1 MYKNF
6 AEVKSALASGVSL
19 LEITES
25 YLKRIDAHKE
35 LNAFLEVF
43 TDSVRENA

>member
-6 AEVKSALASGVSL
+6 AEVKSALASGVSV

-25 YLKRIDAHKE
+25 YLKRIEEKKE
-35 LNAFLEVF
+35 LNNK
-43 TDSVRENA
+43 SVRGCIEI